1 MYVCTYFIYVHNIS
15 IYIYMCMHIISF
27 PSPLHISSHPAL
39 AEVTLAVV
47 LGGRGKITKAMAAKY
62 VLAQLAAAALAGL
75 VPWRSDGDLT
85 GEKKW

>member
-1 MYVCTYFIYVHNIS
+1 
-15 IYIYMCMHIISF
+15 MCIHIISF
-27 PSPLHISSHPAL
+27 PSPGHISPPPAL

-75 VPWRSDGDLT
+75 VPWSGRNEDGDLT
-85 GEKKW
+85 KMVIS